1 MKLLQEK
8 IDKKFIFPN
17 TKQKQQHKKK
27 TIGCFAETIGC
38 LYQFANIKTE
48 FKEINDRENEHRCLY
63 WFNLNPELLP
73 VFSETTEEFH

>member
-1 MKLLQEK
+1 MKFLRETN
-8 IDKKFIFPN
+8 DKKFSLPKHN
-17 TKQKQQHKKK
+17 STRK

-48 FKEINDRENEHRCLY
+48 FKEIKDRGNAHRCLY
-63 WFNLNPELLP
+63 WFTLNPELHP